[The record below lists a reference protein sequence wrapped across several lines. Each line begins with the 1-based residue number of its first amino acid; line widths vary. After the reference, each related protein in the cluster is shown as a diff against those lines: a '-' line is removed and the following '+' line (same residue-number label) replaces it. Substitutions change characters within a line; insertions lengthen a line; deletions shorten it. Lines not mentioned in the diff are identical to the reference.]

1 MSQTAKPSA
10 PRMRVMRTQLGQ
22 VRGLGAARSGTA
34 HWWAERLTSVALV
47 PLTLWF
53 VYAALHLSGLPRAAV
68 AHWAGNP
75 INAALLVAL
84 VLVTFRHLLLGL
96 QVVIEDYIHVEAT
109 RTVSLLL
116 LRGAVWLVA
125 LIGVAAALKLAF
137 SG

>member
-1 MSQTAKPSA
+1 MSQTAKASGL
-10 PRMRVMRTQLGQ
+10 RMRVMRSQLGRA
-22 VRGLGAARSGTA
+22 RGLGAAKAGTE
-34 HWWAERLTSVALV
+34 HWWAQRLTALALV

-53 VYAALHLSGLPRAAV
+53 VLAAFHLSGLPRAAV

-84 VLVTFRHLLLGL
+84 VLVTFRHLHLGL
-96 QVVIEDYIHVEAT
+96 QAVIEDYVHGERA

-116 LRGAVWLVA
+116 LRGVAGLVA
-125 LIGVAAALKLAF
+125 LIGVLAALKLAF